1 MSKHFPGV
9 TCFFDAGGRYS
20 HSKDAPL
27 VFAGVGMWSSAV
39 DRIREALLASV
50 PSGLRKWSDSE
61 NDANIAKAIF
71 RLMAKR
77 QLYGSVNV
85 IWKTGPAWE
94 RYHQTGQVIYEKGA
108 KKAQEAIPYA
118 KPMATL
124 KIHLFG
130 DIMAD
135 LYGHMLGRNRHLF
148 PKMKVPPRNVRV
160 TAVIDSD
167 VHGEVNQRVF
177 KNVMES
183 ANDLPKTEHETGIRT
198 EFNVCLKTEQEEP
211 LLYLADHLAGLFYS
225 MRAYGVTSGNGRTSI
240 IRAAEGAISKWPTTC
255 FKVRE
260 GPFDDNYLLEDSV
273 FDQVLPKK
281 KRDELLQTLTEN
293 DVSS

>member
-1 MSKHFPGV
+1 MTKNFPDV
-9 TCFFDAGGRYS
+9 TCFLDAGGRYS

-39 DRIREALLASV
+39 DRVREALLASV
-50 PSGLRKWSDSE
+50 PSGLRKWSETEGDV
-61 NDANIAKAIF
+61 NISKAIF

-85 IWKTGPAWE
+85 IWKTGPAWD
-94 RYHQTGQVIYEKGA
+94 RYHQAGQVIYEKGA

-130 DIMAD
+130 DVMAD
-135 LYGHMLGRNRHLF
+135 LYGHMLGRNRHLL
-148 PKMKVPPRNVRV
+148 PKNKVPLQNVSV

-177 KNVMES
+177 KNVLER
-183 ANDLPKTEHETGIRT
+183 ANDLPNTEHETGIRT
-198 EFNVCLKTEQEEP
+198 EFNVFLKTEQEEP
-211 LLYLADHLAGLFYS
+211 LLYLADHLAGVFYS
-225 MRAYGVTSGNGRTSI
+225 KRAYGTTSGNDRASL
-240 IRAAEGAISKWPTTC
+240 IRAAESAISKWPTTC
-255 FKVRE
+255 LRLRE
-260 GPFDDNYLLEDSV
+260 GVFDDNYLLEDSV
-273 FDQVLPKK
+273 FDHVLPRK
-281 KRDELLQTLTEN
+281 KREELLKASEVN
-293 DVSS
+293 DLSS